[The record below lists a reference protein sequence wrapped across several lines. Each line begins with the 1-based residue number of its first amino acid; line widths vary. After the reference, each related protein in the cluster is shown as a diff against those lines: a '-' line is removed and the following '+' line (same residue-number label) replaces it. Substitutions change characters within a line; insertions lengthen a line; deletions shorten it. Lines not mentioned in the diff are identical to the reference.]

1 MSIASAQ
8 VESYYETSTLDNLR
22 RRARRDP
29 EKALEEVA
37 RQFESIF
44 TRMMLKSMRD
54 ANFGNPLFDSD
65 SGKFYQDMYDDQL
78 AMDLAKNGSIGLA
91 DILVKQLSGS
101 PVSRVSYNQHSSFSR
116 YKADEKPSEILAKPL
131 QVDIN
136 NRLPSPY
143 ERGVA
148 SHTDSKIDVRDEF
161 EFKKYQVTTNIAGN
175 TGNQIELGTP
185 KKFVQSL
192 WVYAERAGKEL
203 GVQPQALLAQAALE
217 TGWGKYVINN
227 KDEKNSHN
235 LFNIKADKRWG
246 GDSVTKI
253 TLEYESGIA
262 KKEQAKFRSYD
273 SFAESF
279 SDYVSFIK
287 TSPRYQNALNASGN
301 SAAYFSELQRA
312 GYATDPHYA
321 GKIQRIMNA
330 KPMLEAVQ
338 ETVQEAMTQLPT
350 TKIAKIDGLSAQAH

>member
-8 VESYYETSTLDNLR
+8 VESYFETSTLDNLR

-78 AMDLAKNGSIGLA
+78 VMDLAKNGSIGLA

-101 PVSRVSYNQHSSFSR
+101 PVASVSYNPNSSFRRSEE
-116 YKADEKPSEILAKPL
+116 DEKSSDILAKPL
-131 QVDIN
+131 QDDIN
-136 NRLPSPY
+136 NLLPTHH
-143 ERGVA
+143 ERGIT
-148 SHTDSKIDVRDEF
+148 SNTDSKTYVQDELDS
-161 EFKKYQVTTNIAGN
+161 KKYQVKQNIIGN
-175 TGNQIELGTP
+175 MGNAIELGTP
-185 KKFVQSL
+185 RKFVKSL

-227 KDEKNSHN
+227 KNEKSSHN
-235 LFNIKADKRWG
+235 LFNIKADKRWE

-262 KKEQAKFRSYD
+262 TKEQAKFRSYA
-273 SFAESF
+273 SFTESF

-287 TSPRYQNALNASGN
+287 NSPRYQNALNAGAN
-301 SAAYFSELQRA
+301 SAAYFEGLQRA

-321 GKIQRIMNA
+321 RKIQRIMNDQ
-330 KPMLEAVQ
+330 PMLKAVQ
-338 ETVQEAMTQLPT
+338 ETVAQLPT
-350 TKIAKIDGLSAQAH
+350 AQIAKIDAFSVQAN